1 MTAPDRSG
9 NNTRRAWTDAERAI
23 LRRNYAHFPTAQIA
37 AQLGRTLAQVYNQAA
52 KLGLHKSA
60 EYLASPAACRMRRGD
75 LDRLGGAAHRF
86 KPGHEP
92 WNKGTHYTAGGRS
105 AETRFKPGRAPE
117 QARNYRPIG
126 SLRISKDGTL
136 ERKVTDDQA
145 VVPARRWVGVHRL
158 VWEQQHGPVPPGH
171 AVAFRAGRRTTD
183 PALITPD
190 ALELI
195 TRAELMARNTV
206 HTLPKPL
213 AQLVQLRGALKR
225 QINRRQRATE
235 DQTT

>member
-1 MTAPDRSG
+1 MSKQAAHS
-9 NNTRRAWTDAERAI
+9 TRNRRPWTDAERAI
-23 LRRNYAHFPTAQIA
+23 LRRNYAHFSTAHVA
-37 AQLGRTLAQVYNQAA
+37 AQLGRTLAQVYTQAA

-75 LDRLGGAAHRF
+75 QDRLGGAAHRF
-86 KPGHEP
+86 TPGHEP

-105 AETRFKPGRAPE
+105 AETRFQPGRAPE
-117 QARNYRPIG
+117 AARNYCPIG
-126 SLRISKDGTL
+126 SLRITKDGTL
-136 ERKVTDDQA
+136 ERKVTDNQA
-145 VVPARRWVGVHRL
+145 LAPARRWVAVQRL
-158 VWEQQHGPVPPGH
+158 VWEQHHGPIQPGH
-171 AVAFRAGRRTTD
+171 AVVFRPGRKTTD
-183 PALITPD
+183 PALITLD
-190 ALELI
+190 ALELV

-235 DQTT
+235 EQTT